1 MWRRVAESLA
11 LRIAPSNEPW
21 YRRPDVWLLVG
32 AILLPFG
39 WVLAL
44 GRVAWSQAAARRER
58 KKQGDRFSATLA
70 SPEQNQRA

>member
-1 MWRRVAESLA
+1 MWKRFTASLA
-11 LRIAPSNEPW
+11 LNIAPSNEPW

-58 KKQGDRFSATLA
+58 KKRDDRFSSPLA
-70 SPEQNQRA
+70 SPER